1 MWALRFLLRCENH
14 HSLTAFDFRER
25 LDYGQL
31 FQIDFDSFQN
41 LDTKILVGHLT
52 TTEAQGDLRLVP
64 VFQKANQ
71 VA

>member
-1 MWALRFLLRCENH
+1 MWALRFLLGCENH

-25 LDYGQL
+25 FDYGQL
-31 FQIDFDSFQN
+31 FQIVLDALEN
-41 LDTKILVGHLT
+41 LDTKILVGHFT
-52 TTEAQGDLRLVP
+52 TTEAQGDLCLVP